1 MDNFL
6 SVTGTLYVIVKYQ
19 KDKVRHLHGFDV
31 RTAETLEE
39 HRQAIQEWNN
49 QATSIRV
56 RTWIFNRE

>member
-1 MDNFL
+1 MAGWSRPKDQQNRMDNFL

-39 HRQAIQEWNN
+39 HRQAIQE
-49 QATSIRV
+49 
-56 RTWIFNRE
+56 

>member
-39 HRQAIQEWNN
+39 HRQAIQE
-49 QATSIRV
+49 
-56 RTWIFNRE
+56 